1 VTQSNPTSTL
11 PPPPTATPVAGGVTV
26 FVPPEAA
33 RRPGREARAVLVG
46 GRAADGRE
54 SSGRER
60 GTDAARKQGRKAPGG
75 GAARRSKTGLDTTRD
90 NAAALDPAPP
100 ECGFEAVLAGLTV
113 QPIPVPDGPE
123 TDFKPIL
130 PRLPRPL
137 RAKGVVVTE
146 TAPAPFG
153 DPRIGQSRS
162 RTEVKR
168 QMVFRLK
175 AARGQT
181 GSAELD
187 GLMGHVAW
195 KLDTCGSA
203 PLPTAERVTLKA
215 GEVDGRETRHL
226 SGVLHCNRVLCP
238 TCSAFITA
246 RRIEQL
252 KPLAEQNADAGEHV
266 FLTLTM
272 RHRMGVQWGS
282 LNRAVKAAWR
292 SVAKRRRFGSSV
304 LGGVRQDESTWG
316 ENGHHFHVHVL
327 LTLAPGVNAAEFA
340 QWFREAF
347 EKVAQEG
354 GRTCDWKDE
363 WWSVVAKDRLASAVA
378 YTQKAGGGLD
388 HLLGAELLAGW
399 AKHGSRLWDL
409 PPDVYAEVWKESKR
423 NRWFSSF
430 GIWKCTKAEELE
442 DEETLEAEREQT
454 GQEERSVPVATW
466 KLVPPNWL
474 DWLVGVVLNRD
485 VPRAE
490 ALRFW
495 DTFWAAFA
503 QTDTPTPSG

>member
-1 VTQSNPTSTL
+1 V
-11 PPPPTATPVAGGVTV
+11 
-26 FVPPEAA
+26 
-33 RRPGREARAVLVG
+33 
-46 GRAADGRE
+46 
-54 SSGRER
+54 
-60 GTDAARKQGRKAPGG
+60 
-75 GAARRSKTGLDTTRD
+75 
-90 NAAALDPAPP
+90 
-100 ECGFEAVLAGLTV
+100 
-113 QPIPVPDGPE
+113 
-123 TDFKPIL
+123 
-130 PRLPRPL
+130 

-162 RTEVKR
+162 RTEMKR

-187 GLMGHVAW
+187 GLMGHVSW

-203 PLPTAERVTLKA
+203 PLPTADRVTLKA

-252 KPLAEQNADAGEHV
+252 KPLAEQNVDAGEHV

-399 AKHGSRLWDL
+399 AKHGARLWDL

-442 DEETLEAEREQT
+442 DEETLDAERAQT

-474 DWLVGVVLNRD
+474 DWLVGVVLNRA

-495 DTFWAAFA
+495 DTFWAAF
-503 QTDTPTPSG
+503 DGHISGPSG